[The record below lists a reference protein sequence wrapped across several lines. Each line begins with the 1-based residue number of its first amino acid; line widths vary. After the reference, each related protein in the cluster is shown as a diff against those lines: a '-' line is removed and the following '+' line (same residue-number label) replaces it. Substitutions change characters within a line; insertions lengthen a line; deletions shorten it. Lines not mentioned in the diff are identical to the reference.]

1 MSHYETLLESALMSP
16 FFLLWHLH
24 FRRPKATC
32 LTQKQ
37 GSTDILN
44 ADVSELDLRPSRP
57 GSDGSTDVS
66 HPHLNGLSHSPPSGI
81 PDLGIPDLGSP
92 PGTGNVILANGELS
106 LLQLTQQHHST
117 NPPPNSASSAHN
129 SNGSAFTYHF
139 DPSMTSSATSNT
151 NSVGSNF
158 DPFETGH
165 SRSNSSQTS
174 SSRISTGFN
183 SLPSH
188 SRQGSADSENTGNA
202 RYVYLCLRVSVGNS
216 LLRGVHSSLTAG
228 IHQVTLNSTVL
239 TGWAIN
245 VVAVPVTSE
254 PSNW

>member
-1 MSHYETLLESALMSP
+1 MKDTTVATTDRTIQCCRSP
-16 FFLLWHLH
+16 LTSNYSPGIRASKREPLPDFVFTRKCPNLSSSFPFSFD

-106 LLQLTQQHHST
+106 LLHLTQQHHST
-117 NPPPNSASSAHN
+117 NPPNSATSAHN

-202 RYVYLCLRVSVGNS
+202 R
-216 LLRGVHSSLTAG
+216 
-228 IHQVTLNSTVL
+228 
-239 TGWAIN
+239 
-245 VVAVPVTSE
+245 
-254 PSNW
+254 